1 MAKCEIKALLDVHA
15 ISYEVHDGRVW
26 AESVYTKAEDDG
38 TIFCGS
44 QYDDVTDMSRK
55 ELLYWLGY

>member
-1 MAKCEIKALLDVHA
+1 MEAYEIKALLDAHG
-15 ISYEVHDGRVW
+15 INYETHNGRIW
-26 AESVYTKAEDDG
+26 AELVYTHKEDDG